1 MSNHDHKDTDQAGQL
16 IESIAHREQELQ
28 VLLNGAH
35 TEAERILNEARTQA
49 DQLLKTT
56 QQELLQ
62 QAEKQKKTSAD
73 KAREIRD
80 RLLAQAA
87 KDTAALEQKAAAS
100 RQRAVETIV
109 RQLLPEEQ

>member
-1 MSNHDHKDTDQAGQL
+1 MSNHEHNGPDQAGQV

-28 VLLNGAH
+28 ALLNSAH

-49 DQLLKTT
+49 DQLLKTA

-73 KAREIRD
+73 KAQEIRD
-80 RLLAQAA
+80 RLLAQAG
-87 KDTAALEQKAAAS
+87 KDAAALEQKALAN
-100 RQRAVETIV
+100 RQKAVETIV
-109 RQLLPEEQ
+109 QQILPEEQ